1 MQILTLCINRN
12 IVEYKDFLKNGGCYM
27 GKSINRN
34 IVECKDKFKQLLP
47 ELLLCINRNI
57 VECKDGYFGLVCLL
71 ADGY

>member
-1 MQILTLCINRN
+1 
-12 IVEYKDFLKNGGCYM
+12 M

>member
-1 MQILTLCINRN
+1 
-12 IVEYKDFLKNGGCYM
+12 M

-34 IVECKDKFKQLLP
+34 SVECKDKIKQRLP